1 MNTQTAPV
9 CPDCGRL
16 LIVTD
21 NGLTLCPT
29 EDGPAPSMAIVL
41 DGQKM
46 DDPFAVGP
54 GKNIFARQHDIAHDK
69 RVDEWFPRGTP
80 GGKK

>member
-1 MNTQTAPV
+1 MTTNAPT
-9 CPDCGRL
+9 CKDCGRL

-29 EDGPAPSMAIVL
+29 EDGPAPSMPIVV
-41 DGQKM
+41 DGEKM
-46 DDPFAVGP
+46 DDPFAASAA
-54 GKNIFARQHDIAHDK
+54 KSIFARLHDQAHDQ
-69 RVDEWFPRGTP
+69 RVDIWFPRGTP